1 MKTKIVLPIIFYSNV
16 SLVSGQNKFVENPT
30 NYNRMCIKFG
40 LGLMINDLDYKKLST
55 SSIQFPVIGLDFSS
69 RKFFFGINFS
79 EDVRTV
85 NHENFYLANIIYD
98 KGEKI
103 SFNNYSILFGY
114 EVKKFK
120 DFRLVPLIGFFF
132 VNHIPE
138 KNIETIDID
147 GVSGFLLGLKVDQK
161 IHTKKQML
169 LAIEYKLEFK
179 NVNAIH
185 NYSLQNLNYQ
195 ISLSILPTINWGVN
209 IDRLSKWM
217 PF

>member
-1 MKTKIVLPIIFYSNV
+1 MKTKIVLLIIFYSNV

-30 NYNRMCIKFG
+30 SYNRMGIKFG

-69 RKFFFGINFS
+69 KNFFLGINFS
-79 EDVRTV
+79 EDVRTIS
-85 NHENFYLANIIYD
+85 HENFYLADIIYE

-114 EVKKFK
+114 EVKKIK

-132 VNHIPE
+132 ENHIPE
-138 KNIETIDID
+138 NNIETIDID
-147 GVSGFLLGLKVDQK
+147 GVSGFLLGLKVEQK
-161 IHTKKQML
+161 IHKKKRML

-179 NVNAIH
+179 NVNTIH

-209 IDRLSKWM
+209 IDRLSNWM